1 MGSVLPGTLTHVN
14 YTPSSPYINQS
25 CCVCLHRAF
34 LCFPYIDSL
43 EIGDDSIQMKKDLE
57 KFMYQVR
64 IEAKVKVVEMVGW
77 HLLVYSVYVYAD
89 LY

>member
-1 MGSVLPGTLTHVN
+1 
-14 YTPSSPYINQS
+14 
-25 CCVCLHRAF
+25 
-34 LCFPYIDSL
+34 
-43 EIGDDSIQMKKDLE
+43 MKKDLE